1 MIENIFLDE
10 IERAVTGVSGDEAAY
25 RPAVQRQVDRHVAD
39 MTAAFEREC
48 PHVVLALIPGDIA
61 ERCRMR
67 DDLVPGWQITRDQL
81 RGGGVPKARAERHA
95 GAVWHR
101 IDAAHGLASTTMTP
115 DDQGAPDAIIRLPST
130 HVAGRTTEMQHVTDH
145 LGMRGVTPAGDAIAR
160 ETETLAAIAHFHHEL
175 GHVVADAMY
184 ERPREPT
191 RRSNWI
197 DEAIAD
203 IFAIMATA
211 KRVGRWRAALADMVD
226 LRSEFAVLHGD
237 VEHWTV
243 PALRRTAEM
252 LERDTAFLAHADL
265 RKIAEIARRIAMETA
280 PPEGVLDALDARRAR
295 DAVCAPSSHAATPK
309 LEAWRDAMLAAYRQ
323 TRTTRVETERAF
335 DPNRWTARAKA
346 WNPSDRHDLLAL
358 GHADREISNLAWLG
372 LCVPLGPGDA
382 ADAAG
387 FLAQMIL
394 GMSDRDTSWLR
405 PVLTAIETAA
415 DAADTL
421 AAFVTDAGGALREL
435 DDAAGET
442 SDLLLA
448 ARRNVD
454 RIVQAV
460 ETPAEMPGSTC
471 METRGAAA
479 A

>member
-1 MIENIFLDE
+1 MDMTHLSQ
-10 IERAVTGVSGDEAAY
+10 IERAVTGVSDDAAAY
-25 RPAVQRQVDRHVAD
+25 RPAVQRHVDGHVAD
-39 MTAAFEREC
+39 MTAAFEREF

-67 DDLVPGWQITRDQL
+67 DDPVPGWQITRDQL
-81 RGGGVPKARAERHA
+81 RSGGVPKARAERNA
-95 GAVWHR
+95 GAVWNR
-101 IDAAHGLASTTMTP
+101 INAAYGLASTTMAP
-115 DDQGAPDAIIRLPST
+115 DDQGPPDAIIRLPST

-145 LGMRGVTPAGDAIAR
+145 LALCGVTPAGDAIAR
-160 ETETLAAIAHFHHEL
+160 ETETVGAIAHFHHEL

-184 ERPREPT
+184 ARPCEPT

-203 IFAIMATA
+203 VFAIMATA
-211 KRVGRWRAALADMVD
+211 KRVGRWRAALADAVD
-226 LRSEFAVLHGD
+226 MRSEFGVLHGD

-252 LERDTAFLAHADL
+252 LEGDTAFLAHADL
-265 RKIAEIARRIAMETA
+265 RKIADIARRIAMESA
-280 PPEGVLDALDARRAR
+280 PPEGVLDALDARRAH
-295 DAVCAPSSHAATPK
+295 DAMCAPSSHAGVPK
-309 LEAWRDAMLAAYRQ
+309 REAWRDAMLHAYRR
-323 TRTTRVETERAF
+323 TRVTRVETERAF
-335 DPNRWTARAKA
+335 DPSRWIARAKA
-346 WNPSDRHDLLAL
+346 WNPRDRHDLLAL
-358 GHADREISNLAWLG
+358 GHAEREISNLARLG
-372 LCVPLGPGDA
+372 LYLPLSPVDA

-394 GMSDRDTSWLR
+394 SMSDRDTSWLR

-415 DAADTL
+415 DTADTL
-421 AAFVTDAGGALREL
+421 STFVMDAGGALREL

-448 ARRNVD
+448 ARRNLHRV
-454 RIVQAV
+454 VQSV

-471 METRGAAA
+471 METRVAAA